1 MEKVSDKEVYAGAQL
16 QFERFASFLNKHEG
30 GFAEVL
36 RLSGRIAGDYV
47 SHGVQVAA
55 LSVFLCESL
64 KLVRDDEHRKQISTG
79 CFLHDME
86 AEKAEIPLLFDKSQF
101 NETQKKVW
109 LGHPSKAMESLGTLN
124 HVDQQVLSIIAQ
136 HEEIPNGSGFPKKL
150 IRKEMDPIA
159 CVVSLANRFDH
170 YSTRHQGDKKAAID
184 EFFTAELGKYDL
196 DQLEL
201 LRDVISKHV

>member
-1 MEKVSDKEVYAGAQL
+1 
-16 QFERFASFLNKHEG
+16 
-30 GFAEVL
+30 
-36 RLSGRIAGDYV
+36 
-47 SHGVQVAA
+47 
-55 LSVFLCESL
+55 LCEHL
-64 KLVRDDEHRKQISTG
+64 KLIRDDEHRKQISTG

-86 AEKAEIPLLFDKSQF
+86 AEKFEIPLMFDKSQF
-101 NETQKKVW
+101 SEEHKKLWLAHSTKAVET
-109 LGHPSKAMESLGTLN
+109 LGVLN

-136 HEEIPNGSGFPKKL
+136 HEEIPNGSGFPKKM

-170 YSTRHQGDKKAAID
+170 YSTRHHGDKKAAID